1 MTNQIQTNEARIDEA
16 LDTIT
21 MSKDG
26 WVHINLF
33 NIQRRYRADDFVMI
47 ALPDNIADAVMQ
59 LRTMEIEGQR
69 MQDFIELFTPK
80 KYADYH
86 RYDDRDDDD
95 EAYWEWHSACDANGT
110 HPDAL
115 KRFYDFCTAFKMVN
129 LMGVSPAYYGV
140 MLEFV
145 NGNRDF
151 LIDDESDDE
160 RYLGK
165 FTKVTFDNER
175 YFSLE
180 RARGIFPAD
189 YNQPKN
195 DEEE

>member
-1 MTNQIQTNEARIDEA
+1 MTNQIMNNEARIDEA
-16 LDTIT
+16 LDTIR
-21 MSKDG
+21 MSKEG
-26 WVHINLF
+26 WVHINMF
-33 NIQRRYRADDFVMI
+33 NIQRQYTAGDFVSLV
-47 ALPDNIADAVMQ
+47 LPDNIADGVMQ
-59 LRTMEIEGQR
+59 LRKMGIQKQR
-69 MQDFIELFTPK
+69 MKDFIELFTPK
-80 KYADYH
+80 KYAGYS

-95 EAYWEWHSACDANGT
+95 EDYWDWYYATDNSGT
-110 HPDAL
+110 HPDTL

-129 LMGVSPAYYGV
+129 LMGVRSNWYGV

-151 LIDDESDDE
+151 LIDDESDDK

-180 RARGIFPAD
+180 KAREIFPAG
-189 YNQPKN
+189 YNQPKK